1 MTETNEQQPF
11 QIPQRILVL
20 RDLCI
25 RTRGADCTRCGEACP
40 KDALSF
46 PEGKPPVIDDA
57 ACSLCGICQGT
68 CDAFASTSY
77 TLTQAHADARR
88 AVMGARPAII
98 TCVENVSEQDDL
110 ASNVVALPCLA
121 MLPTELW
128 AALLAEG
135 ADVQVSIDM
144 ERCETCAK
152 AGGPAQALYAERIA
166 QAEEWTQR
174 NVGFAPSL
182 PQAADEGLFAGL
194 ANAGADGDRRS
205 LFTDMLSQLKDAAS
219 GTMRER
225 TDARLQTLREQNERF
240 AAHQRLDLGNGTQFN
255 KFAPHGRVKRVMGS
269 SRNLLLQALDA
280 QPDMATQVELSLPEI
295 DAEACE
301 ECLRCTRAC
310 PTGAL
315 LPDAQDGTL
324 SLDWRYCIGCGLC
337 ESACPRNAITLTTK
351 PVSETAC

>member
-1 MTETNEQQPF
+1 
-11 QIPQRILVL
+11 
-20 RDLCI
+20 
-25 RTRGADCTRCGEACP
+25 
-40 KDALSF
+40 
-46 PEGKPPVIDDA
+46 
-57 ACSLCGICQGT
+57 
-68 CDAFASTSY
+68 
-77 TLTQAHADARR
+77 
-88 AVMGARPAII
+88 
-98 TCVENVSEQDDL
+98 
-110 ASNVVALPCLA
+110 
-121 MLPTELW
+121 
-128 AALLAEG
+128 
-135 ADVQVSIDM
+135 
-144 ERCETCAK
+144 
-152 AGGPAQALYAERIA
+152 
-166 QAEEWTQR
+166 
-174 NVGFAPSL
+174 
-182 PQAADEGLFAGL
+182 
-194 ANAGADGDRRS
+194 
-205 LFTDMLSQLKDAAS
+205 MLSQLKDAAS

-280 QPDMATQVELSLPEI
+280 QPDMATRVELSLPEI

>member
-40 KDALSF
+40 KGALSF

-88 AVMGARPAII
+88 AAMGARPAII
-98 TCVENVSEQDDL
+98 TCAENVSEQDDL

-121 MLPTELW
+121 MLPAELW

-135 ADVQVSIDM
+135 ADVQVAIDM
-144 ERCETCAK
+144 ERCETCTK

-182 PQAADEGLFAGL
+182 PQAADEGLLAGL

-225 TDARLQTLREQNERF
+225 TDARLQTLREQNERL

-255 KFAPHGRVKRVMGS
+255 KIRAARARKARHG
-269 SRNLLLQALDA
+269 NIA
-280 QPDMATQVELSLPEI
+280 QPAAAGARRP
-295 DAEACE
+295 ARYGGAGGAFPARNRRR
-301 ECLRCTRAC
+301 CLRGLPALHPRLPHRRAC
-310 PTGAL
+310 CPMPKTARLPSTGA
-315 LPDAQDGTL
+315 
-324 SLDWRYCIGCGLC
+324 
-337 ESACPRNAITLTTK
+337 
-351 PVSETAC
+351 TA

>member
-1 MTETNEQQPF
+1 MTETNQQQPY

-25 RTRGADCTRCGEACP
+25 RTQGADCARCGEACP
-40 KDALSF
+40 KSALSF
-46 PEGKPPVIDDA
+46 SEGKPPVVDEA

-68 CDAFASTSY
+68 CDAFTATSF
-77 TLTQAHADARR
+77 TLTQAHAGARR
-88 AVMGARPAII
+88 AAMGSRPVIL
-98 TCVENVSEQDDL
+98 TCSENVSEQDDP
-110 ASNVVALPCLA
+110 ASNVVVLPCLA
-121 MLPTELW
+121 MLPAELW

-135 ADVQVSIDM
+135 ADVQVAIDM
-144 ERCETCAK
+144 ELCETCAK
-152 AGGPAQALYAERIA
+152 AGGPAQCLYAERIA

-174 NVGFAPSL
+174 NVGFAASL

-194 ANAGADGDRRS
+194 ANAGADGDRRG
-205 LFTDMLSQLKDAAS
+205 LFTDMISQLKDAAS

-225 TDARLQTLREQNERF
+225 TDARLQTLREQNERL

-255 KFAPHGRVKRVMGS
+255 KFAPHGRVKSVMGT

-280 QPDMATQVELSLPEI
+280 QPDMAARVELSLPEI
-295 DAEACE
+295 NADACE
-301 ECLRCTRAC
+301 GCLRCTRAC

-324 SLDWRYCIGCGLC
+324 SLDWRYCIDCGLC

-351 PVSETAC
+351 PVSEAAC

>member
-1 MTETNEQQPF
+1 MTETNRQQPF
-11 QIPQRILVL
+11 EIPQRILVL

-40 KDALSF
+40 KGALSF
-46 PEGKPPVIDDA
+46 PEGNPPVIDDA

-77 TLTQAHADARR
+77 TLTQAHANARR
-88 AVMGARPAII
+88 AAMGGRPAII
-98 TCVENVSEQDDL
+98 TCAENVSEQDNL
-110 ASNVVALPCLA
+110 ASNVVTLPCLA
-121 MLPTELW
+121 MLPAELW

-135 ADVQVSIDM
+135 ADVQVAIDM

-152 AGGPAQALYAERIA
+152 AGRQAQALYAERIA

-174 NVGFAPSL
+174 SVGFATSL
-182 PQAADEGLFAGL
+182 PQAADEGLLAGL

-225 TDARLQTLREQNERF
+225 TDARLQTLREQNERL

-255 KFAPHGRVKRVMGS
+255 KFAPHGRVKRIMGT

-280 QPDMATQVELSLPEI
+280 QPDMAARVELSLPEI
-295 DAEACE
+295 NADACDG
-301 ECLRCTRAC
+301 CLRCTRAC

-315 LPDAQDGTL
+315 LPDAQDGAL

-337 ESACPRNAITLTTK
+337 EAACPRNAITLTTK
-351 PVSETAC
+351 PVSEAAC

>member
-121 MLPTELW
+121 MLPAELW

-225 TDARLQTLREQNERF
+225 TDARLQTLREQNER
-240 AAHQRLDLGNGTQFN
+240 
-255 KFAPHGRVKRVMGS
+255 
-269 SRNLLLQALDA
+269 
-280 QPDMATQVELSLPEI
+280 
-295 DAEACE
+295 
-301 ECLRCTRAC
+301 
-310 PTGAL
+310 
-315 LPDAQDGTL
+315 
-324 SLDWRYCIGCGLC
+324 
-337 ESACPRNAITLTTK
+337 
-351 PVSETAC
+351 

>member
-1 MTETNEQQPF
+1 
-11 QIPQRILVL
+11 
-20 RDLCI
+20 
-25 RTRGADCTRCGEACP
+25 
-40 KDALSF
+40 
-46 PEGKPPVIDDA
+46 
-57 ACSLCGICQGT
+57 
-68 CDAFASTSY
+68 
-77 TLTQAHADARR
+77 
-88 AVMGARPAII
+88 MGARPVVI
-98 TCVENVSEQDDL
+98 TCAENVSDEDDP

-121 MLPTELW
+121 MLPAELW

-135 ADVQVSIDM
+135 ADVQVAIDM
-144 ERCETCAK
+144 ERCETCTK

-225 TDARLQTLREQNERF
+225 TDARLQTLREQNERL
-240 AAHQRLDLGNGTQFN
+240 AAHQRLDLGNGTEFN

-280 QPDMATQVELSLPEI
+280 QPDMAARVELSLPEI
-295 DAEACE
+295 DADACE
-301 ECLRCTRAC
+301 GCLRCTRAC

-351 PVSETAC
+351 PVSEAAC

>member
-1 MTETNEQQPF
+1 MTETNEQQPY

-25 RTRGADCTRCGEACP
+25 RTRGADCARCGEACP
-40 KDALSF
+40 KGALSF

-57 ACSLCGICQGT
+57 ACSMCGICQGT
-68 CDAFASTSY
+68 CDAFAAISF
-77 TLTQAHADARR
+77 TLTQAHAGARR
-88 AVMGARPAII
+88 AAMGSRPVIL
-98 TCVENVSEQDDL
+98 TCSENVSEQDDP
-110 ASNVVALPCLA
+110 ASNVVVLPCLA
-121 MLPTELW
+121 MLPAELW

-135 ADVQVSIDM
+135 ADVQVAIDM
-144 ERCETCAK
+144 EHCETCEK
-152 AGGPAQALYAERIA
+152 AGGPAQSLYAERIA

-174 NVGFAPSL
+174 NVGFAASL

-194 ANAGADGDRRS
+194 ANAGADGDRRG
-205 LFTDMLSQLKDAAS
+205 LFTDMISQLKDAAS

-225 TDARLQTLREQNERF
+225 TDARLQTLREQNERL

-255 KFAPHGRVKRVMGS
+255 KFALHGRVKRVMGT

-280 QPDMATQVELSLPEI
+280 QADMAARVELSLPEI
-295 DAEACE
+295 NADACE
-301 ECLRCTRAC
+301 GCLRCTRAC

-337 ESACPRNAITLTTK
+337 DAACPRNAITLTNK
-351 PVSETAC
+351 PVSEAAC